1 MKKRKSL
8 SKKID
13 RLKARLASD
22 AKKLAKLTMK
32 LGAATTGA
40 KTKGKRKSA
49 AQGSK
54 ASASSKKKGSGSKSS
69 ADQKPEVVP
78 KPKKKLNLTPERR
91 AQLAAAMKARWEAK
105 RAAAAA
111 NSQAA
116 PTVQESP
123 AGDGLQP
130 QSQPPGS

>member
-1 MKKRKSL
+1 MKKRKNL

-32 LGAATTGA
+32 LGAATKEG
-40 KTKGKRKSA
+40 KTKGKRKTA
-49 AQGSK
+49 AQSGK
-54 ASASSKKKGSGSKSS
+54 ASASSKKKSS
-69 ADQKPEVVP
+69 AGQKPEAP

-116 PTVQESP
+116 PTVQGSP